1 MPKDN
6 HKEFNEP
13 VLETPVQEEAPK
25 KEVKIGV
32 VDGCAM
38 LNVRVSPKITSD
50 VLTVIN
56 RGTEVTLSG
65 RQPKNGEWY
74 RVRINDDL
82 EGFCMSKFIT
92 VQ

>member
-1 MPKDN
+1 MAKNN

-13 VLETPVQEEAPK
+13 VLETPVQEAPK
-25 KEVKIGV
+25 EEVKVGV
-32 VDGCAM
+32 VDGCIR
-38 LNVRVSPKITSD
+38 LNVRVSPKITAD
-50 VLTVIN
+50 VLTIIN
-56 RGTEVTLSG
+56 EGTEVTLSG